1 MNTKAGYV
9 AILGLPNVGK
19 STLLNALL
27 GQKIS
32 IINEEPQTTRKRIL
46 GILSE
51 ENYQII
57 FLDTPGILKASYL
70 LQEKM
75 MDDVNRSI
83 RDADIFLLMIDAN
96 DDPDGKKLFSLPE
109 VDKIMNSGIPAILV
123 LNKVDLIKQEVV
135 TTLISRF
142 EGKGR
147 FKSVIPLAANVNFNI
162 QKVLVEIVDLLPE
175 HPKYFPENIVA
186 EENERFFVSEIVRE
200 KVLELYREEIPYSVE
215 VLINDFKEREDS
227 KDYIEA
233 EIVVEKESQKGII
246 IDRQGSAIK
255 KLGEISPVPL
265 QVGHF
270 SFVSMFISGLTL
282 CLVICI
288 KPNLLSGN
296 TLCFSFWA
304 PSRLRIFS

>member
-9 AILGLPNVGK
+9 SILGLPNVGK

-32 IINEEPQTTRKRIL
+32 IVNEKPQTTRKRIL

-51 ENYQII
+51 ENYQVI
-57 FLDTPGILKASYL
+57 FLDTPGILKPNYL

-83 RDADIFLLMIDAN
+83 HDADIFLLMVDVG
-96 DDPDGKKLFSLPE
+96 DDPAGEKLLSLPE
-109 VDKIMNSGIPAILV
+109 VKKIMESNVPILLL

-135 TTLISRF
+135 TIMISRF
-142 EGKGR
+142 EGKGN
-147 FKSVIPLAANVNFNI
+147 FKSVIPLAANVNYNI

-175 HPKYFPENIVA
+175 NPKFYPDDIVA
-186 EENERFFVSEIVRE
+186 DENERFFVSEIIRE
-200 KVLELYREEIPYSVE
+200 KILELYRDEIPYSVE
-215 VLINDFKEREDS
+215 ILINDFKERDAN

-246 IDRQGSAIK
+246 IGKQGAAVK
-255 KLGEISPVPL
+255 KLGEVSRKAIEEFLNHEVYL
-265 QVGHF
+265 DMRVKVRKNWRTDERMLR
-270 SFVSMFISGLTL
+270 SFGYSHEKEKGE
-282 CLVICI
+282 
-288 KPNLLSGN
+288 
-296 TLCFSFWA
+296 
-304 PSRLRIFS
+304 